1 MLPRIYEKDAEQGEA
16 KLEELRQLTRGALA
30 EMRMLLLELRPSTL
44 AETSLPDLLRQLA
57 EAVIGRAR
65 IQVDVHLDATVEA
78 PPEVSVALYRIAQ
91 EALNNVAKHSQAT
104 RAEVQLGDWPGVEA
118 DSFDWPRTAAP
129 GRGLQLVVRDN
140 GCGFD
145 IEAAGSGRLGLVIM
159 AERAASISASLEID
173 SHPEIGTMVRALW
186 TP

>member
-1 MLPRIYEKDAEQGEA
+1 
-16 KLEELRQLTRGALA
+16 
-30 EMRMLLLELRPSTL
+30 MRMLLLELRPSTL

-65 IQVDVHLDATVEA
+65 IQIDVRLDASVEA
-78 PPEVSVALYRIAQ
+78 PPEVGVALYRIAQ

-104 RAEVQLGDWPGVEA
+104 RAEVQLRDWPGDDAE
-118 DSFDWPRTAAP
+118 SLDWPRMTAP
-129 GRGLQLVVRDN
+129 DRGLELLVRDN

-145 IEAAGSGRLGLVIM
+145 VEAAGAGRLGLVIM

-173 SHPEIGTMVRALW
+173 SRPETGTTVRALW